1 MGARAIR
8 SLSFGRRARAADR
21 AAEVAGK
28 GEVNDSIVG
37 PGAWFLF
44 GILLKFFLES
54 CADKRKLVK
63 EKRRMKRQGLADD
76 NAGQKPCHLCNQGV
90 DLLIR
95 RQIDE
100 SKAWRMV
107 CGKCWPSISGGVA
120 DGTLEFPHYRY
131 GGLWKSR

>member
-1 MGARAIR
+1 MLCMSMCTEVRYRCWDEVTTCSKSCNHKRKAGAKSLRA
-8 SLSFGRRARAADR
+8 GGKDPVETE
-21 AAEVAGK
+21 EV
-28 GEVNDSIVG
+28 
-37 PGAWFLF
+37 
-44 GILLKFFLES
+44 LES
-54 CADKRKLVK
+54 YPDKRKLVK

-95 RQIDE
+95 CQIDE